1 LEKELLN
8 NELDHQRAIN
18 LATIETQEQERS
30 EIGKELHDN
39 VNQVLTTTKLYLDL
53 ALSNPELKDELIQKS
68 TKNIINVINE
78 IRQLSRSLMD
88 PSIGDLGLID
98 SIHDLTENINLT
110 RKLHVSLDVG
120 EEIEDL
126 LDKNQKLTIYRI
138 IQEALNNA
146 IKHAQATSVLIRILH
161 NASSAEVIIEDDGV
175 GFNVKTVKK
184 GAGLKNMQNRIYLI
198 NGEHIIESTP
208 NQGSKIIIK
217 FPIIQT
223 KNLYPL

>member
-1 LEKELLN
+1 
-8 NELDHQRAIN
+8 
-18 LATIETQEQERS
+18 
-30 EIGKELHDN
+30 
-39 VNQVLTTTKLYLDL
+39 
-53 ALSNPELKDELIQKS
+53 
-68 TKNIINVINE
+68 
-78 IRQLSRSLMD
+78 MD

-198 NGEHIIESTP
+198 NGEHRKYPEPGLKNNYQVSYNSNKKLISTLTYGKDYHP
-208 NQGSKIIIK
+208 DCR
-217 FPIIQT
+217 
-223 KNLYPL
+223 